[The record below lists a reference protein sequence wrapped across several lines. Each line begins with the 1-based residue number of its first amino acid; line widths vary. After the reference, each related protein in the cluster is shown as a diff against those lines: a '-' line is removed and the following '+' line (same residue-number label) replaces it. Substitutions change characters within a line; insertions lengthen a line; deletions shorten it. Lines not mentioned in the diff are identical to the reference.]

1 MAFPRL
7 FGCALALAGLAVPSF
22 VLLDAAPA
30 VAAPV
35 AYQVGNKL
43 RAKQDCTVKG
53 YAIKRGVVLTVTGV
67 TKNDKGDVA
76 TVDLSFSGMSI
87 DAVDVE
93 TVNGNFVRA

>member
-1 MAFPRL
+1 MANPRL
-7 FGCALALAGLAVPSF
+7 VVCALALAWPMLPSV
-22 VLLDAAPA
+22 VLLRPTPV
-30 VAAPV
+30 VAAQP
-35 AYQVGNKL
+35 AYQVGTKL
-43 RAKQDCTVKG
+43 KAKQDCTIKG

-67 TKNDKGDVA
+67 TKNPKGDVV